1 MEILHRIGFSRLD
14 KVDEK
19 LDTLSIDYKKSPLPQ
34 DSYVITF
41 DIAESDP
48 RWAEVASLVQE
59 KDSFD
64 MFETVFSYEE
74 IVNAEWV
81 RLKPVFEH
89 SYPQPENTWEQQ
101 TYSHICSS
109 CGLAYDQKTPFR
121 LKKEPRMG
129 KHDFL
134 SLYWAYTVF
143 CTPKVLAAFQ
153 AGGLRGYDTWVP
165 LVGRKKV
172 PSQVVTQLLL
182 PQIAG
187 PGLVDEDKQQPEPC
201 EACGLTKYRY
211 HNRGYMR
218 YRAEALHRDTDF
230 QMTWEWFGSGTRRGF
245 REFLISNRVARMIV
259 AEGWRGVQLKPL
271 ELI

>member
-19 LDTLSIDYKKSPLPQ
+19 LDALSIDYKKSPLPQ

-48 RWAEVASLVQE
+48 RWPEVASLVQE

-64 MFETVFSYEE
+64 MFETVFSHEE
-74 IVNAEWV
+74 IVNAEWL
-81 RLKPVFEH
+81 RLKPVFERG
-89 SYPQPENTWEQQ
+89 YPQPENTWEQQ

-109 CGLAYDQKTPFR
+109 CGLAYDQKAPFR

-143 CTPKVLAAFQ
+143 CTPKAGHGRQHPPHDLPAGRADRGRQDAHRDHRHGQ
-153 AGGLRGYDTWVP
+153 ALF
-165 LVGRKKV
+165 
-172 PSQVVTQLLL
+172 
-182 PQIAG
+182 
-187 PGLVDEDKQQPEPC
+187 
-201 EACGLTKYRY
+201 
-211 HNRGYMR
+211 H
-218 YRAEALHRDTDF
+218 LHRPPG
-230 QMTWEWFGSGTRRGF
+230 QHCRAGRGQHLHQ
-245 REFLISNRVARMIV
+245 RLPGA
-259 AEGWRGVQLKPL
+259 A
-271 ELI
+271 

>member
-1 MEILHRIGFSRLD
+1 MEIWHRVTFGHKD
-14 KVDEK
+14 GVDSVIQDSGIESK
-19 LDTLSIDYKKSPLPQ
+19 RTPLPGGG
-34 DSYVITF
+34 YLLHI
-41 DIAESDP
+41 DIEESDSQWP
-48 RWAEVASLVQE
+48 LVAALVREKHALDMCESKFNQE
-59 KDSFD
+59 EQLS
-64 MFETVFSYEE
+64 
-74 IVNAEWV
+74 AEWL
-81 RLKPVFEH
+81 RLKPVFERG
-89 SYPQPENTWEQQ
+89 YPQPESTWEQQ
-101 TYSHICSS
+101 TYNHICPS
-109 CGLAYDQKTPFR
+109 CGLAYDQKVPFR
-121 LKKEPRMG
+121 LKKEPRIG

-165 LVGRKKV
+165 LVGREKL

-187 PGLVDEDKQQPEPC
+187 PGLADEDKQQPEPC

-230 QMTWEWFGSGTRRGF
+230 QMTWEWFGSGSRIGF